1 MRGTKQ
7 GILLAQQGRQS
18 IMATMRILGQP
29 LRRGW
34 WLAPALLAVVLGA
47 FLQLTP
53 AGLLN
58 KVDMVGYAVC
68 HRIPSHSFAIAGRTL
83 PLCARCSGTFLGA
96 LTGLLGQ
103 WVVLRRRRASE
114 FPSPPIMAILVA
126 LLLFMA
132 VDGVNSYLSMVIGR
146 PLLYEPRQWLRLI
159 TGAFN
164 GLFLSALMAPLVNF
178 SLWRQPSPERAIRG
192 WRDLLV
198 LLALEAGMVLLVLSQ
213 WPPLLYPLALL
224 SGISVV
230 TMLGLVMTV
239 LVVMAIGRENQYDG
253 WKEAIPPLMV
263 GFALALLMIGAIDV
277 LRYTMTGT
285 LEGFPGLD

>member
-1 MRGTKQ
+1 MK
-7 GILLAQQGRQS
+7 ILSR
-18 IMATMRILGQP
+18 P

-34 WLAPALLAVVLGA
+34 WFAPALLAIVLGA

-53 AGLLN
+53 PGILSKA
-58 KVDMVGYAVC
+58 DMVGYAVC
-68 HRIPSHSFAIAGRTL
+68 HRIPSHSFVIAGRTL

-103 WVVLRRRRASE
+103 WVILRRRRASE
-114 FPSPPIMAILVA
+114 FPSLPIMAVLIA
-126 LLLFMA
+126 LLLLMA
-132 VDGVNSYLSMVIGR
+132 FDGANSYLSMVLGR
-146 PLLYEPRQWLRLI
+146 PLFYEPRQWLRLV

-178 SLWRQPSPERAIRG
+178 SLWRDPSPERAIRG

-213 WPPLLYPLALL
+213 RPLLLYPLALL
-224 SGISVV
+224 SSLSVV

-239 LVVMAIGRENQYDG
+239 LVVMAIGRENQYDS
-253 WKEAIPPLMV
+253 WKEAIPPLMA
-263 GFALALLMIGAIDV
+263 GLALALLMISAIDL
-277 LRYTMTGT
+277 LRYAVTGT
-285 LEGFPGLD
+285 LEGFPGLGS